1 MRILIV
7 EDEKD
12 MANLLKVGLE
22 EENHVVSLTFDG
34 PSGLELARSCE
45 FDVILL
51 DVMLPKLDGFEVARR
66 LRADGNRTPILML
79 TARDNVPDVVKGLDL
94 GADDYLTKPFSFAVL
109 LARLRAASRRKY
121 DQPSS
126 VLRVADLELDRATR
140 AVTRAK
146 REINLTATEFRLLE
160 FLMRRPGFVVSRNTI
175 VDAVWGFDDEVND
188 NTVDAFIRLL
198 RRKVDDPY
206 EQKLIKTVRGVGYS
220 LRASS

>member
-12 MANLLKVGLE
+12 MAHLLKVGLE
-22 EENHVVSLTFDG
+22 EENHVISLTFDG
-34 PSGLELARSCE
+34 PSGLELARSCD

-146 REINLTATEFRLLE
+146 RAINLTATEFRLLE
-160 FLMRRPGFVVSRNTI
+160 FLMRRPGVVASRNTI

-206 EQKLIKTVRGVGYS
+206 EEKLIKTVRGVGYS
-220 LRASS
+220 LRAGS